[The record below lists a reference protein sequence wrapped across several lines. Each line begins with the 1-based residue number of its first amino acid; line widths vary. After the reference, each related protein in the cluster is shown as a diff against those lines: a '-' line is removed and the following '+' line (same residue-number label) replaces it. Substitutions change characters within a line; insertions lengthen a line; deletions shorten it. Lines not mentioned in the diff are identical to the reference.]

1 MKKKTTDELEY
12 RMSKKLFDAILGK
25 RTEGEKRKNPKDYV
39 VDVINREFGLK
50 GTVTSVSIY
59 SD

>member
-1 MKKKTTDELEY
+1 MSKVNDGLEY

-25 RTEGEKRKNPKDYV
+25 RSEGEKKKNARDFV
-39 VDVINREFGLK
+39 VDVVNREFGLK
-50 GTVTSVSIY
+50 GTVTRVSIY

>member
-1 MKKKTTDELEY
+1 MSKINDGLEY

-25 RTEGEKRKNPKDYV
+25 RTEGEKRKNAKDYV